1 MYKNGYENM
10 AAKKKDKRVKVQV
23 VEEKTDSKT
32 KPEEKAVKEDAKNV
46 AISADSVDVDIQ
58 NAEKVEIENETPEK
72 KEPSEVEKE
81 TAEPVTETTDNPDKL
96 PFWVLF
102 LSFLIGV
109 SLGAG
114 LIGGI
119 FYYQSSVD
127 NLGVTEEV
135 TQPTASPKVSDGK
148 PTPSPSTDTEDVT
161 EEEVD
166 LSVYKVQVLNGSGIG
181 GEAAKAEAL
190 VVDAGFTNTTTGN
203 ADSYSYTTT
212 EIQYKDSVD
221 KRAFSPLEE
230 ALDVYVVERTDVL
243 PESNAYDIVIIV
255 GQDKS

>member
-1 MYKNGYENM
+1 M
-10 AAKKKDKRVKVQV
+10 ATKKKEDKRVKVQV
-23 VEEKTDSKT
+23 VEENVE
-32 KPEEKAVKEDAKNV
+32 PEEKVVKEEVKNV
-46 AISADSVDVDIQ
+46 AISADNVDVDIQ
-58 NAEKVEIENETPEK
+58 KAEKVEIENETAPS
-72 KEPSEVEKE
+72 KEPEEVEKE
-81 TAEPVTETTDNPDKL
+81 VIEPEPTENTDKL

-127 NLGVTEEV
+127 NLSIISEET
-135 TQPTASPKVSDGK
+135 TQPSASPKVSDSK
-148 PTPSPSTDTEDVT
+148 STPSPSTDEDAV
-161 EEEVD
+161 EADVN

-181 GEAAKAEAL
+181 GEAAKAETL
-190 VVDAGFTNTTTGN
+190 VVNAGFTNTTTGN
-203 ADSYSYTTT
+203 AKSYSHTTT

-221 KRAFSPLEE
+221 KRAFSPLEK
-230 ALDVYVVERTDVL
+230 ALEVYVVERTDVL

>member
-1 MYKNGYENM
+1 M
-10 AAKKKDKRVKVQV
+10 AKKTKEKKEDKRVKVQV
-23 VEEKTDSKT
+23 VEENIEPEK
-32 KPEEKAVKEDAKNV
+32 KPEVKEEAKNIS
-46 AISADSVDVDIQ
+46 ISADNVDVDIQ
-58 NAEKVEIENETPEK
+58 NAEKVEIESEAPPKKPE
-72 KEPSEVEKE
+72 EVEKE
-81 TAEPVTETTDNPDKL
+81 TVEPEAEITENPDKL

-127 NLGVTEEV
+127 NLRITEEA
-135 TQPTASPKVSDGK
+135 TLPTASPKVSDSK
-148 PTPSPSTDTEDVT
+148 PTPSPATDTEDAV
-161 EEEVD
+161 EVD
-166 LSVYKVQVLNGSGIG
+166 LSAYKVQVLNGSGIG

-190 VVDAGFTNTTTGN
+190 VVDAGFTNTTAGN
-203 ADSYSYTTT
+203 ARSYSHTKT

-221 KRAFSPLEE
+221 KRVFSPLEE

-255 GQDKS
+255 GQDRS

>member
-1 MYKNGYENM
+1 MTT
-10 AAKKKDKRVKVQV
+10 KKKEDKRVKVQV
-23 VEEKTDSKT
+23 VEEKV
-32 KPEEKAVKEDAKNV
+32 KPEKIPDEKVVKDEAKNV
-46 AISADSVDVDIQ
+46 AISADNVEVDIQ
-58 NAEKVEIENETPEK
+58 NAEKVEIESEAAPVEK
-72 KEPSEVEKE
+72 PKEVEKE
-81 TAEPVTETTDNPDKL
+81 TVEPESEPTENPDKL

-135 TQPTASPKVSDGK
+135 TQPSASPKVSDSK
-148 PTPSPSTDTEDVT
+148 PTPSPSTDTEDAV
-161 EEEVD
+161 EGDVD
-166 LSVYKVQVLNGSGIG
+166 LSAYKIQVLNGSGIG

-203 ADSYSYTTT
+203 AKSYSYTTT